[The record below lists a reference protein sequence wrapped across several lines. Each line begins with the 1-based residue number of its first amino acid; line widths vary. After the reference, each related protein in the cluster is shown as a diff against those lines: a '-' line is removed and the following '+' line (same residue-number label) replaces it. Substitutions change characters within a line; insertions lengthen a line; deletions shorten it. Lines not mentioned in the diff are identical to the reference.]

1 MKKETQQYLVYG
13 GIALGVIA
21 VIVLIAKNRKKIVQT
36 VSEFTEP
43 VMGKLT
49 SGFGGRKDPV
59 NPQRK
64 QEHNGQDIAVPIG
77 TKVYSAADG
86 VVISTTSTEAGGNQV
101 IIKHDNGW
109 QTGYAHLSKVLV
121 NRGQRVKKGG
131 LIALSGNT
139 GKHTTGAHLH
149 FTMTNPLAQKVD
161 PKEYLWK
168 PKKA

>member
-1 MKKETQQYLVYG
+1 MKKETQKYLMYG

-21 VIVLIAKNRKKIVQT
+21 VIVLIAKNRKKITKKVG
-36 VSEFTEP
+36 EWTEP

-77 TKVYSAADG
+77 TKIYSAGDG
-86 VVISTTSTEAGGNQV
+86 TVIMASSTDAGGNSV
-101 IIKHDNGW
+101 VIKHDNGW
-109 QTGYAHLSKVLV
+109 QTGYAHLSKILV
-121 NRGQRVKKGG
+121 TKGQRVKKGG

-139 GKHTTGAHLH
+139 GKHTTGPHLH

-161 PKEYLWK
+161 PKDYLWK